1 MTCQTFGCTRE
12 PRRSSSGWKYATCD
26 ACTSRALTEAFASH
40 PREPQSWHDRARA
53 HSLPTLVVGGIPS
66 EPSAPAVRHAGSP
79 GSLTRPAAAEVAQ
92 RVA

>member
-1 MTCQTFGCTRE
+1 MTCKTPGCVRE
-12 PRRSSSGWKYATCD
+12 PRQSSGGWTYALCD
-26 ACTSRALTEAFASH
+26 DCTSAALTAAFASQ
-40 PREPQSWHDRARA
+40 PREPRSWHDRARA